1 MDVKTIG
8 VIGAGTM
15 GRGIAYAAVVGGFRT
30 VLEDVSHETL
40 EQGVTYIQ
48 QALEEG
54 VERGKVTPEEKSQAL
69 RNLTTASSVQDA
81 CREADLLIEAVP
93 EEMELKLEIFTIFDK
108 FAKPG
113 AILASNTS
121 SLSITEMATITF
133 VPEKC
138 IGMHFFNPVPKM
150 KLLEI
155 VRGLETS
162 EEVVATCAAVGR
174 RMGKEVVIVRESP
187 GFITSRINALIGN
200 EAFYMLQEGIATAE
214 DIDKALKLGLNHPMG
229 PFELVDLV
237 GLDVRL
243 NILEYLHK
251 TLGEKY
257 RPCPLLAQFVKAGRL
272 GRKSGRGVYDY
283 SSDAARKSPGGR
295 ADGPDP
301 EGRSR
306 K

>member
-15 GRGIAYAAVVGGFRT
+15 GRGIAYAAAYGGYRT
-30 VLEDVSHETL
+30 ILEDVSPEML
-40 EQGVTYIQ
+40 EQSVAYIQ
-48 QALEEG
+48 EALAEG
-54 VERGKVTPEEKSQAL
+54 VARGKVTAELQKSAL
-69 RNLTTASSVQDA
+69 ANLTTSRSVEDV
-81 CREADLLIEAVP
+81 CRETDLLIEAVP
-93 EEMELKLEIFTIFDK
+93 EEMEVKLEIFTIFDK
-108 FAKPG
+108 FARPA

-121 SLSITEMATITF
+121 SLSITELAAITF
-133 VPEKC
+133 RAEDC
-138 IGMHFFNPVPKM
+138 IGMHFFDPVPKM

-155 VRGLETS
+155 VRALETS
-162 EEVVATCAAVGR
+162 EATVQSCVDVGR
-174 RMGKEVVIVRESP
+174 RMGKEVVVIRESP
-187 GFITSRINALIGN
+187 GFITSRINAMIGN
-200 EAFYMLQEGIATAE
+200 EAFYMLQEGIASAE
-214 DIDKALKLGLNHPMG
+214 DIDKALTLGLNHPVG

-257 RPCPLLAQFVKAGRL
+257 RPSPLLAQYVKAGRL

-283 SSDAARKSPGGR
+283 GSDGAK
-295 ADGPDP
+295 
-301 EGRSR
+301 

>member
-1 MDVKTIG
+1 MEVKTIG

-15 GRGIAYAAVVGGFRT
+15 GRGIAYAAAYGGYRT
-30 VLEDVSHETL
+30 ILEDVSPEMR
-40 EQGVTYIQ
+40 EQGIAYIRQ
-48 QALEEG
+48 NLEEG
-54 VERGKVTPEEKSQAL
+54 VARGKVTEQQRNIAL
-69 RNLTTASSVQDA
+69 ANLTTSRSVEDL

-93 EEMELKLEIFTIFDK
+93 EEMEVKLEIFTIFDK
-108 FAKPG
+108 FALPA

-121 SLSITEMATITF
+121 SLSITELAAITF
-133 VPEKC
+133 RAENC

-155 VRGLETS
+155 VRALETS
-162 EEVVATCAAVGR
+162 EATVEACAEVGR
-174 RMGKEVVIVRESP
+174 RMGKEVVVIRESP
-187 GFITSRINALIGN
+187 GFITSRINAMIGN
-200 EAFYMLQEGIATAE
+200 EAFYMLQEGIASAE

-229 PFELVDLV
+229 PFELADLV

-257 RPCPLLAQFVKAGRL
+257 RPSPLLSQYVKAGRL

-283 SSDAARKSPGGR
+283 GDDAAK
-295 ADGPDP
+295 
-301 EGRSR
+301 